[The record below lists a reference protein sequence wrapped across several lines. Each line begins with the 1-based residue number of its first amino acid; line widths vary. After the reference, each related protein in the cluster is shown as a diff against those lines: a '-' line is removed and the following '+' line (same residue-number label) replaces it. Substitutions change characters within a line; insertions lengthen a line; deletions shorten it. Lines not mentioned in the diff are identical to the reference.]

1 MASTIKS
8 SATHSV
14 EGNDMMI
21 ASKKAV
27 ENGASVIAE
36 TTKNIEEVYESSE
49 KIKSITK
56 TIEDIAF
63 QTNILALNASVEA
76 ARAGDQGRGFA
87 VVANI
92 TLLIENIYEKI
103 NRSAETARESQSIFN
118 DIQSKIDGTA
128 KIMQE
133 ISTTAVE
140 QQTGVDQVNIAVSKI
155 DGITQQNAALVD
167 ETTNYARELLEQSEN
182 LKNIMT
188 FFKMN

>member
-1 MASTIKS
+1 
-8 SATHSV
+8 
-14 EGNDMMI
+14 MMI

-27 ENGASVIAE
+27 ENGASVISE

-87 VVANI
+87 VVASEVRNLAQNSQSSAKDI

-103 NRSAETARESQSIFN
+103 NKSAETARESQAIFN

-167 ETTNYARELLEQSEN
+167 ETTNYARELLERSEN

-188 FFKMN
+188 FFKMD